1 MISDTALIPILADIS
16 EGDMFTAGTLLGGL
30 SNEKIAWQVI
40 EVVHQHNKSRF
51 TLHAYW
57 HDIFVISKVVN
68 LIDGTQLHWGATKT

>member
-1 MISDTALIPILADIS
+1 MISDTALIPILADAQ
-16 EGDMFTAGTLLGGL
+16 EGDMFTAGKLLGGL
-30 SNEKIAWQVI
+30 SNENIAWVVI
-40 EVVHQHNKSRF
+40 ETVHQHNKTRI